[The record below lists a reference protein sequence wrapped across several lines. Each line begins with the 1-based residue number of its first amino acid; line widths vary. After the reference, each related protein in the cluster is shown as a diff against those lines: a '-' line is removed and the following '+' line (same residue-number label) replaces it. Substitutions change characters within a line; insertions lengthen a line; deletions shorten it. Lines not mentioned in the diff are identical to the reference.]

1 MSTLSQHS
9 PITAEVNSAIKLL
22 GDNWILCIVGNLS
35 KDELR
40 FCEIQR
46 AVQGI
51 NPVTLTDRLKK
62 LEKEQIVKRKE
73 ETVDKLSVV
82 YELTPKG
89 RAILP
94 IITEIGKF
102 AKRYL

>member
-1 MSTLSQHS
+1 MSSQNKS
-9 PITAEVNSAIKLL
+9 PLPPALDQAIKLL
-22 GDNWILCIVGNLS
+22 GDDWILCIIGNLA
-35 KDELR
+35 DRELR
-40 FCEIQR
+40 FCELER
-46 AVQGI
+46 AIANI

-62 LEKEQIVKRKE
+62 LETQKIVKRKT

-94 IITEIGKF
+94 VIKEMAIF
-102 AKRYL
+102 AKHFL